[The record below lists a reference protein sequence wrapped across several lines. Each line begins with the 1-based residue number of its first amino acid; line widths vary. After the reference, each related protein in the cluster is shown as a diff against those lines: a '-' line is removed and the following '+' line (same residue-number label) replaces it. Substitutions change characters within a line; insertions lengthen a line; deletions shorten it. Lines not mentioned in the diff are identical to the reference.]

1 MKILIVDD
9 DSTNR
14 LVLSAYLKKDGYTIV
29 VAENGQEAIEVFQ
42 AESPKLILMDVM
54 MPVMDGYESTQK
66 IKALTKDVFIP
77 IIFLTA
83 MTDEN
88 ALSRCVEVGGDDFL
102 TKPYNRTILKA
113 KIDALERVSQ
123 LYNTVFQQKRELITH
138 YEHEAKEQE
147 VARKVFDSI
156 LNPGCLSADNIQ
168 LHLSPMSLFNGD
180 VVLAAVKPTG
190 GLHVLFGDFTG
201 HGLAASLGALPL
213 SDVFYSMTNKGYSIT
228 DIVREINHKLKQ
240 QLPTGMFLAACLVEI
255 DSLNMVLKYWNG
267 AIPGAFLHKG
277 NSLVELKSNN
287 LPLGILGDSSF
298 GDKVDIIEIH
308 DEDRIVLSTDGIL
321 EAENSSGEMFGVER
335 FEQCLHYDLEDD
347 LEDDLNYDHPNQNE
361 SDALETTVDEDV
373 DLFQHILDT
382 LEDFTEGGE
391 QTDDVTLGVISCDSS
406 YINQLASQKAVHKKF
421 VPTHWEFNLQ
431 FFHDSIKAID
441 PVPLINQIM
450 GEIQGH
456 QIQQDQLSMVL
467 TELFCNSLDHGLLG
481 LDSSIKSTPEGFMQF
496 YSDKESRL
504 NNLESGRLLIS
515 VKNEPHENGGDLIIV
530 FEDSG
535 EGFDV
540 SEIDQAVV
548 DNSTPNPLKFSGRGL
563 SLIKNY
569 CQSVSFNEI
578 GNQITCVYSWSNS
591 D

>member
-9 DSTNR
+9 DKTNR
-14 LVLSAYLKKDGYTIV
+14 LVLSAYLKKDGYTVIA
-29 VAENGQEAIEVFQ
+29 AENGLEAIERFQ
-42 AESPKLILMDVM
+42 KDEPDLILMDVM
-54 MPVMDGYESTQK
+54 MPVMDGYEATQK
-66 IKALTKDVFIP
+66 IKTMTVDKFIP

-83 MTDEN
+83 MTDEK
-88 ALSRCVEVGGDDFL
+88 ALSQCVEVGGDDFL

-123 LYNTVFQQKRELITH
+123 LYNTVFQQKRELISH

-156 LNPGCLSADNIQ
+156 LNPGCLSSQNIQ

-190 GLHVLFGDFTG
+190 GLHILFGDFTG

-213 SDVFYSMTNKGYSIT
+213 SDVFYSMTAKGYSIS

-255 DSLNMVLKYWNG
+255 DSTNMVLKYWNG
-267 AIPGAFLHKG
+267 AIPAAFLHKG
-277 NSLVELKSNN
+277 DALVELKSNN

-298 GDKVDIIEIH
+298 SDKVEIIEIH
-308 DEDRIVLSTDGIL
+308 DYDRIVLSTDGIL
-321 EAENSSGEMFGVER
+321 EAENSEGKMFGPER
-335 FEQCLHYDLEDD
+335 FEACLHYDLEGSSINNSPKDK
-347 LEDDLNYDHPNQNE
+347 
-361 SDALETTVDEDV
+361 DV
-373 DLFQHILDT
+373 DLFQHILNT
-382 LEDFTEGGE
+382 LDEFTQEQE
-391 QTDDVTLGVISCDSS
+391 QTDDVTLGVITCDSD
-406 YINQLASQKAVHKKF
+406 YINQLAPQKGGYKKF
-421 VPTHWEFNLQ
+421 IPTHWQFDLQ
-431 FFHDSIKAID
+431 FFYDSIKAID

-467 TELFCNSLDHGLLG
+467 TELFCNSLDHGLLE

-504 NNLESGRLLIS
+504 AELNSGSIYIS
-515 VKNEPHENGGDLIIV
+515 VNNVPNDVGGDLTII

-535 EGFDV
+535 KGFDI
-540 SEIDQAVV
+540 SKLEESNLAV
-548 DNSTPNPLKFSGRGL
+548 DEKSPLKFSGRGL
-563 SLIKNY
+563 SLVKNY
-569 CQSVSFNEI
+569 CQSVTFNET
-578 GNQITCVYSWSNS
+578 GNRIECVYSWSNA
-591 D
+591 DA

>member
-14 LVLSAYLKKDGYTIV
+14 LVLSAYLKKDGYTVV
-29 VAENGQEAIEVFQ
+29 VAENGQEAIDIFQ
-42 AESPKLILMDVM
+42 SESPDLILMDVM

-66 IKALTKDVFIP
+66 IKALTKDFFIP

-123 LYNTVFQQKRELITH
+123 LYNTVYQQKRELITH

-156 LNPGCLSADNIQ
+156 LNPGCLSAANIQ

-190 GLHVLFGDFTG
+190 GLHILFGDFTG

-213 SDVFYSMTNKGYSIT
+213 SDVFYSMTNKGYSIN

-277 NSLVELKSNN
+277 DSLVELKSSN

-298 GDKVDIIEIH
+298 SDKVDFIEIH
-308 DEDRIVLSTDGIL
+308 DDDRIILSTDGIL
-321 EAENSSGEMFGVER
+321 EAENGSGEMFGVER
-335 FEQCLHYDLEDD
+335 FEKCLHYDLIDELNDD
-347 LEDDLNYDHPNQNE
+347 QSKLNKSKNSEAD
-361 SDALETTVDEDV
+361 DV
-373 DLFQHILDT
+373 DLFQHILNS

-391 QTDDVTLGVISCDSS
+391 QTDDVTLGVINCDSN

-441 PVPLINQIM
+441 PVPLINQVM

-481 LDSSIKSTPEGFMQF
+481 LDSSVKSTPEGFMQF

-504 NNLESGRLLIS
+504 NNLDSGSLLIS
-515 VKNEPHENGGDLIIV
+515 VKNVPHENGGDLTIV

-535 EGFDV
+535 QGFDV
-540 SEIDQAVV
+540 SKIEQSPV
-548 DNSTPNPLKFSGRGL
+548 DNSKADPLKFSGRGL
-563 SLIKNY
+563 SLIRNY
-569 CQSVSFNEI
+569 CQSVSFNET
-578 GNQITCVYSWSNS
+578 GNQITCLYKWTNG